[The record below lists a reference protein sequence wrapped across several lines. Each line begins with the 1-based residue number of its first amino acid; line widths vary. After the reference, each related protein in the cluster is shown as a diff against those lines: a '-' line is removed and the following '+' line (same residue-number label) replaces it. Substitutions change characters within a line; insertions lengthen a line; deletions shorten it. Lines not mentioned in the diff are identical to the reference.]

1 MAEYIHYVY
10 NICQSYT
17 LHTFPTL
24 CSHILKCNRS
34 HHEKKYSSLDL
45 FLSLLLACLF
55 QGTIFINDVALSVT
69 LIVYIVPENL
79 EMGLTPATP
88 IPQFRRCPNLIFF
101 S

>member
-34 HHEKKYSSLDL
+34 HHEKKTFRFGHLP
-45 FLSLLLACLF
+45 LSASGLY
-55 QGTIFINDVALSVT
+55 
-69 LIVYIVPENL
+69 VY
-79 EMGLTPATP
+79 GHDFY
-88 IPQFRRCPNLIFF
+88 Q
-101 S
+101 